1 MKILILNHNQ
11 ERFGTYWRCYSLA
24 EGLSKLGHQL
34 IMVCASGK
42 KFDLRVKKQTVNENF
57 VIYTLPRIKLFR
69 YFTGQFVLRLPF
81 YLYFVLFEKYDLLY
95 AFTVAQAQI
104 GIPAMVGKIIRKKK
118 LIIDWDDLWGGGFAD
133 LHFKPIR
140 KVLAYSEVYFLRFA
154 DLVTCASHKLFQKA
168 VLIEDREKIFYLPNG
183 CDLGRIKTLPIDKA
197 RKKLGFSAKDKIVLA
212 MGNAYHLSVL
222 DFLFSAYSLLIKRI
236 PEVKIIFLSSL
247 RISDETKEKFKDV
260 FKKAVF
266 TGYVTDEQ
274 RDLYL
279 SSASVL
285 VLPMDDNS
293 IEEARSPIRFGDYL
307 CAGRPIAS
315 NAVGEV
321 KYYLEKYKAGLT
333 CPPGS
338 NTQFAGIIQK
348 ALEDKKTAQKIS
360 RNARKLAE
368 TELSEEKVVEKLNNL
383 TGHLI

>member
-1 MKILILNHNQ
+1 M
-11 ERFGTYWRCYSLA
+11 A
-24 EGLSKLGHQL
+24 EGLSRLGHRL
-34 IMVCASGK
+34 VMVCASGK
-42 KFDLRVKKQTVNENF
+42 KFDLQVKKQTVNENF
-57 VIYTLPRIKLFR
+57 VIYTLPRIKFFR
-69 YFTGQFVLRLPF
+69 YFTGQFILRLPF
-81 YLYFVLFEKYDLLY
+81 YLYFVLFGEYDLLY

-104 GIPAMVGKIIRKKK
+104 GLPAMLGKVIRRKR

-133 LHFKPIR
+133 LHFKPI
-140 KVLAYSEVYFLRFA
+140 KQILTFSEVYFLRFA
-154 DLVTCASHKLFQKA
+154 DLVTCASRKLFQKA
-168 VLIEDREKIFYLPNG
+168 ILFKDKKRVFYLPNG
-183 CDLGRIKTLPIDKA
+183 CDLGRIKTMPIDKA
-197 RKKLGFSAKDKIVLA
+197 RKKLGLFEKDKIVLA

-222 DFLFSAYSLLIKRI
+222 DFLFSTYSLLIKRI

-247 RISDETKEKFKDV
+247 KISEETKAKFENV
-260 FKKAVF
+260 FKKTVF

-285 VLPMDDNS
+285 VLPMDDNP

-307 CAGRPIAS
+307 CAGRPIVS

-333 CPPGS
+333 CSPRS

-348 ALEDKKTAQKIS
+348 ALEDKKTAQGIS
-360 RNARKLAE
+360 KNAKKLAA
-368 TELSEEKVVEKLNNL
+368 TELSEEKIVEKLNNL
-383 TGHLI
+383 IRGIIRGKYSLPL